1 MKNIKTL
8 IALITLLILYFS
20 GLQAGNGHEN
30 PNSPFSKK
38 VKSSIKTPSVIKEKH
53 LSQKVKV
60 YFSVNEKG
68 EVTEVFANSTN
79 KEIKKDLEEQFL
91 HFTFPEL
98 KPCGT
103 NSIELNFVVY

>member
-1 MKNIKTL
+1 MKNIKTI

-20 GLQAGNGHEN
+20 GLQAGNGPE
-30 PNSPFSKK
+30 SPASQFSKK
-38 VKSSIKTPSVIKEKH
+38 VKSSIKTPSVIREKH

-68 EVTEVFANSTN
+68 EVTEVFADSSS
-79 KEIKKDLEEQFL
+79 KEVKKDLEEQFL

-98 KPCGT
+98 KPCGI
-103 NSIELNFVVY
+103 NSVEINFVVY